1 MKQSHGKLWIKR
13 LVWSYFF
20 LLIFEGAI
28 RKWILPA
35 AANPLLLIR
44 DPIVLAAYFVAW
56 RCGLFPRNVFVGV
69 AAIIGVASLVVGL
82 LVSSESPAIAI
93 YGFRTNFLQLPF
105 IFLIPKVFD
114 ARDVERVGYWALIL
128 SIPMAALMALQFLA
142 PPQSWINAG
151 LNDQDQIASAL
162 GRIRPPGT
170 FSFITGPIYFY
181 SMVSAF
187 LLYTQFSKRYS
198 NWLIA
203 AATTATL
210 CAVAVS
216 GSRSL
221 AASIVVVF
229 LLSFACSLVFRPV
242 LALRWIGVL
251 AVLGVA
257 TFLLSNLSFF
267 SVGVDVFST
276 RVDNASRFEGGS
288 AGFLTRVTSGFT
300 AFIPQIYEAPFLG
313 NGLGFGTNVGVAM
326 LVDKTKAIWFE
337 DEWGRHI
344 LESGPILGLS
354 FILYRVLLTCWISAV
369 VLRHAARR
377 DPLPVLL
384 LGTCV
389 LTLLTGIISQATV
402 LGFMIFLS
410 GICLAATRVPREMR
424 VSSTQTLT
432 DTTGVEPEVTTAREA
447 ALIS

>member
-20 LLIFEGAI
+20 LLIFEGAL

-44 DPIVLAAYFVAW
+44 DPVVLAAYFVAW

-69 AAIIGVASLVVGL
+69 AAIIAVVSLVVGL
-82 LVSSESPAIAI
+82 MVSSESPAIAI

-114 ARDVERVGYWALIL
+114 ARDVERVGYWTLIL
-128 SIPMAALMALQFLA
+128 SIPMAALMVLQFLS

-151 LNDQDQIASAL
+151 LNDKDQIASAL

-170 FSFITGPIYFY
+170 FSFVTGPVFFY
-181 SMVSAF
+181 PMVSAF
-187 LLYTQFSKRYS
+187 LLYTQFSKRYAS
-198 NWLIA
+198 WLIA
-203 AATTATL
+203 AATAATL
-210 CAVAVS
+210 CAIAVS

-221 AASIVVVF
+221 LASIGVVF
-229 LLSFACSLVFRPV
+229 LLSFACSLVFRPA

-257 TFLLSNLSFF
+257 AFFLSNLSFF
-267 SVGVDVFST
+267 STGVDVFST
-276 RVDNASRFEGGS
+276 RVSNASVSEGGS
-288 AGFLTRVTSGFT
+288 AGFLTRATSGFT
-300 AFIPQIYEAPFLG
+300 AFIPQIYEAPFFG
-313 NGLGFGTNVGVAM
+313 NGLGLGTNVGAAM

-344 LESGPILGLS
+344 LESGPLLGFS
-354 FILYRVLLTCWISAV
+354 FILYRVLLTCWIGAV
-369 VLRHAARR
+369 ALRHTAQR

-384 LGTCV
+384 FGACV
-389 LTLLTGIISQATV
+389 LTLLTGIISQPTV
-402 LGFMIFLS
+402 LGFAVFLS
-410 GICLAATRVPREMR
+410 GICLAAIRVSMETRVLPP
-424 VSSTQTLT
+424 QTLT
-432 DTTGVEPEVTTAREA
+432 ESISVKPEVKA